1 MFKARAEIA
10 VKESSLTLENAVLHV
25 EKFRAIPNLFS
36 PFVLRVWMS
45 TPVSAF
51 IKCVL
56 SDLAQL
62 TIDKA
67 ILLTYSTTLLIVVER
82 GGGR

>member
-10 VKESSLTLENAVLHV
+10 VKGSSLTLESAVLHV
-25 EKFRAIPNLFS
+25 KNFRAIPNLFT
-36 PFVLRVWMS
+36 PFVQRVWMS

-56 SDLAQL
+56 SDLVQL

-67 ILLTYSTTLLIVVER
+67 ILLTYSTKLLSVVER
-82 GGGR
+82 SGG